1 MERFSRKGG
10 KAVTLEEIAAEL
22 GISHQAVWEIQAK
35 AIKKLRIALQNNDI
49 TYEEFQLCLKHS

>member
-10 KAVTLEEIAAEL
+10 KYVTLEEIAAEL

-35 AIKKLRIALQNNDI
+35 AIKKLRIALQKHDI